1 MAIGHSVDDKRM
13 ALNKMRD
20 DLKHKR
26 INGNA
31 LELIMRDVL
40 EGMQEF
46 TRESCATS
54 STDGLEII
62 SLKKPRKPGRE
73 QASIIPFPRKPGRD

>member
-1 MAIGHSVDDKRM
+1 MC
-13 ALNKMRD
+13 D

-40 EGMQEF
+40 EGMQDF
-46 TRESCATS
+46 TCECCASS
-54 STDGLEII
+54 STDGMDII
-62 SLKKPRKPGRE
+62 SLKKNRKTGRKP
-73 QASIIPFPRKPGRD
+73 ASIIPFPRKITRG